1 MQQKPGFVYLM
12 ANRRRGKTY
21 LGVTSDLPKRTYE
34 HRNGLIE
41 GHSKEHGCK
50 SLVWYEAFDDIQDA
64 RNKERQMKKWHRDW
78 KIELIEW
85 DNPEWEDLFD
95 TLF

>member
-1 MQQKPGFVYLM
+1 M

-41 GHSKEHGCK
+41 GHSKEHECK

-64 RNKERQMKKWHRDW
+64 RNKERQM
-78 KIELIEW
+78 
-85 DNPEWEDLFD
+85 
-95 TLF
+95 